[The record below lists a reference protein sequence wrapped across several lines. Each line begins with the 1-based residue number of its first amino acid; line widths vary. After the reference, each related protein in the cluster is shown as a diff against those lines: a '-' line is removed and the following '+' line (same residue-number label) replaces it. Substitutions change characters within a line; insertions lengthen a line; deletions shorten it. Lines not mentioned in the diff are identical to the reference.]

1 MHAQQSDRSQLSFI
15 SNYLPCEAEQDVTS
29 RGRLAR
35 LIEKGVIKP
44 LPCEWADRIARLLVK
59 KPQTETKEDVEEAE
73 AEAAAA
79 AQQFLINIQ
88 LYLNDKEI
96 YL

>member
-15 SNYLPCEAEQDVTS
+15 SNYLPFEAEQDVTS
-29 RGRLAR
+29 RDRLAR
-35 LIEKGVIKP
+35 LIEKGVIKT
-44 LPCEWADRIARLLVK
+44 LPCEWADTIARLLVK
-59 KPQTETKEDVEEAE
+59 PQQFDTNQQAEEAE
-73 AEAAAA
+73 AA